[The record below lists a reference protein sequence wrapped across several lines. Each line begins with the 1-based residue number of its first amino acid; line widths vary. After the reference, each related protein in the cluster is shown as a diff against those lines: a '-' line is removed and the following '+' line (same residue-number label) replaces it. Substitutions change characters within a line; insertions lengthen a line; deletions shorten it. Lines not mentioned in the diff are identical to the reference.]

1 MSLKFPISLVGKRS
15 SVDLTAN
22 LLEWWDDADIIGKH
36 NSISLGATPGT
47 TITGPNGWNAWN
59 LNGTNC
65 VAGVTGAGYPIGAY
79 AERTA
84 AFIVYRIG
92 DATDTGLN
100 SLLEGGLIGE
110 DFTHYLGSVF
120 GQRFELRHKGVR
132 YRSGSFPQGSWGSLV
147 WVETIGGQS
156 KIYWNGSLS
165 FESTPA
171 ASDSRVVNP
180 WRAFLV
186 SPNTN
191 VAVACLADRSWTQDD
206 ITTFHNGG
214 TFLQYT
220 DL

>member
-47 TITGPNGWNAWN
+47 TITGPNGWNAWD

-65 VAGVTGAGYPIGAY
+65 VAGVTGAGYPVGAY
-79 AERTA
+79 VERTA
-84 AFIVYRIG
+84 AFVVYRNG
-92 DATDTGLN
+92 DLHEVYGN
-100 SLLEGGLIGE
+100 SLLAG
-110 DFTHYLGSVF
+110 FTNRLNSYHYLGSRY
-120 GQRFELRHKGVR
+120 GQNFELRHKGARLIVN
-132 YRSGSFPQGSWGSLV
+132 GFNQGAWGSLV

-156 KIYWNGSLS
+156 QLYWNGSFI

-171 ASDSRVVNP
+171 ASDSRVVDP
-180 WRAFLV
+180 WQTYLA
-186 SPNTN
+186 SPSID

-206 ITTFHNGG
+206 VTAFHNGG
-214 TFLQYT
+214 TFLQYA